1 MNEKHRFKIQTKYIQ
16 QVVFGKILSQVSL
29 NNCLLL
35 PLVSLK
41 ETELRLKDTQMLSAL
56 KR

>member
-1 MNEKHRFKIQTKYIQ
+1 MRNKFKIQTKYIQ

-29 NNCLLL
+29 DNCLLSL
-35 PLVSLK
+35 LVSLNG
-41 ETELRLKDTQMLSAL
+41 TELRLKDTQTLSAL